1 MLQQKIVLIPALAIV
16 LTACNPSGNENT
28 PASAA
33 EPPATTATSSEV
45 VATVNGVQITRD
57 DLAVYTNQRNSRLK
71 TGAESDPKVVLD
83 ELVGLELMR
92 QEAVRKGL
100 DKKPDIVNEIDQQ
113 RRTLLAGAALRDYLQ
128 NNQISDEDLR
138 LMYDQQAAQPG
149 MEYKARHIL
158 LPTEAEARNAI
169 TRLDEGGDFAEM
181 AKELSTGPTGKN
193 GGDLGWFA
201 SGQMVKPFSEATAAL
216 DKGTYTKDPVQ
227 TQFGWHVI
235 LLEDSRESTP
245 PAFEDVKDR
254 LRTAATSQRL
264 KQHMQEIRD
273 SAEVTMPESSQ

>member
-45 VATVNGVQITRD
+45 VATVNGVQITLD